1 MSELDKLDLNT
12 ITYEWLEKTND
23 PKLLKKALRL
33 LKEDGS
39 YFPDLEKSI
48 DEKLQ
53 TLDLKYKN
61 HKKLKMFLKKI
72 LKNVSKKC

>member
-12 ITYEWLEKTND
+12 ITYEWLDKTND

-39 YFPDLEKSI
+39 YFPDLEKRLMKNF
-48 DEKLQ
+48 KL
-53 TLDLKYKN
+53 
-61 HKKLKMFLKKI
+61 
-72 LKNVSKKC
+72 